1 MPDETVRLH
10 LFCAQVV
17 HRDQSVTLLQGIVPQ
32 PIHLARIYGSLGG
45 EWCPRGTA
53 NRV

>member
-1 MPDETVRLH
+1 MQDETVRLH

-17 HRDQSVTLLQGIVPQ
+17 HRDQSVALLQGIVPQ

-45 EWCPRGTA
+45 ERSPRGTA

>member
-1 MPDETVRLH
+1 MQDETVRFH
-10 LFCAQVV
+10 LFCAHVV
-17 HRDQSVTLLQGIVPQ
+17 YTDQLVALLQGIVPQ

>member
-1 MPDETVRLH
+1 MQDETVRFH

-17 HRDQSVTLLQGIVPQ
+17 HRNQWVALLQGIVRQ